1 MEFHEKLQNLRK
13 QKGLTQ
19 EQLAQALYVSRA
31 AVSKWESGRGYPN
44 IDSLKM
50 IAAFYHVTVD
60 ELLSGEELLSI
71 AEDSRKQSAQNFRGL
86 VFGLLDLSAVFFL
99 ILPLFRQQE
108 AEIIHAVS
116 LPVLTG
122 SMPYLKI
129 AFLAITAAMVLSG
142 VLTLILQNCSNGFGA
157 ENRERLSLLLH
168 IPGTLLFIISFH
180 PYAAALSF
188 LLLGIKVFLL
198 IKIQ

>member
-1 MEFHEKLQNLRK
+1 
-13 QKGLTQ
+13 
-19 EQLAQALYVSRA
+19 
-31 AVSKWESGRGYPN
+31 
-44 IDSLKM
+44 
-50 IAAFYHVTVD
+50 
-60 ELLSGEELLSI
+60 
-71 AEDSRKQSAQNFRGL
+71 
-86 VFGLLDLSAVFFL
+86 
-99 ILPLFRQQE
+99 
-108 AEIIHAVS
+108 
-116 LPVLTG
+116 LTG